1 MDKKQT
7 YRRLLSYL
15 KPYRKQ
21 LGIAYIGMLF
31 GTVSK
36 LIIPRVVAWAIDNGL
51 TQGNANALYQAGGII
66 LVLAV
71 ISGVVSFLYFYY
83 GHWLSHRVAYAFR
96 NDFYKSVQLLP
107 FSFHDRAKTGDLM
120 SRATSDITETEWFA
134 GIRLAELVSIA
145 LTVTG
150 TVIAMMA
157 TDVRLALI
165 GLAPIPIL
173 AYATVRFG
181 SIVRPMFKQIQEQ
194 LSDVSSTMQES
205 ITGIRVVKAFGR
217 EPYELAKFDKSNDNW
232 YEGRVGLVT
241 TWANNWPF
249 FTFLVSVSIFLIL
262 LAGGPMAI
270 RGEVTIGELTALI
283 TYILML
289 QAPIQGLGF
298 IVNLAAT
305 AGAAAGRVFE
315 IMDEENEVKDRPNA
329 VTLENVKGEVLFN
342 HVTFGYRPEQTILR
356 DVTFHA
362 KPGEKVALVGPTGSG
377 KSTITNLL
385 PRFYEQKVGQI
396 LVDGHDIRDVTQES
410 LRSNVGAVL
419 QDSFLFS
426 TTIAENIAY
435 GRRTAS
441 REEIIEAAK
450 AAQAHDFIMRF
461 PNGYDTAVGER
472 GVTLS
477 GGQKQRIAIA
487 RTLLTDPA
495 ILILDDATSSVDTET
510 EHLISLALQKLMEG
524 RTTFIIAQRLLTVKN
539 ADKILVLDD
548 GAIVE
553 RGTHD
558 ELLAQKGLYR
568 EIYDLQLKDQ
578 DELAAADVASRL

>member
-1 MDKKQT
+1 MDKKQQT

-21 LGIAYIGMLF
+21 IAIAYIGMIF
-31 GTVSK
+31 GTISK

-51 TQGNANALYQAGGII
+51 TAGRGSALYQAGGVI
-66 LVLAV
+66 LGLAV

-83 GHWLSHRVAYAFR
+83 GHWLSHRVAYDLR
-96 NDFYKSVQLLP
+96 NDLYKSVQFLP

-120 SRATSDITETEWFA
+120 SRATSDITETEWFV
-134 GIRLAELVSIA
+134 GIRLAELVSIT

-150 TVIAMMA
+150 TIIAMMV

-165 GLAPIPIL
+165 GLIPIPIL

-181 SIVRPMFKQIQEQ
+181 GIVRPMFKQLQEQ

-205 ITGIRVVKAFGR
+205 ITGIRVVKAFAR
-217 EPYELAKFDKSNDNW
+217 EPFELAKFDKSNENW

-249 FTFLVSVSIFLIL
+249 FTFLVSVSIFLVL
-262 LAGGPMAI
+262 LAGGPMVI

-283 TYILML
+283 SYVLML

-305 AGAAAGRVFE
+305 AGSAAGRVFE
-315 IMDEENEVKDRPNA
+315 IMDEENEVQDRPNA
-329 VTLENVKGEVLFN
+329 TPLTNVNGAVTFKN
-342 HVTFGYRPEQTILR
+342 VTFGYRENQTILR
-356 DVTFHA
+356 DVSFEVQ
-362 KPGEKVALVGPTGSG
+362 PGQKIGLVGPTGSG

-385 PRFYEQKVGQI
+385 PRFYELKQGAI
-396 LVDGHDIRDVTQES
+396 YVDGEDIRNVTLNS
-410 LRSNVGAVL
+410 LRESIGAVL

-426 TTIAENIAY
+426 NTIADNIAY
-435 GRRTAS
+435 GRRTAT

-461 PNGYDTAVGER
+461 PDGYDTMVGER

-477 GGQKQRIAIA
+477 GGQKQRVAIA

-510 EHLISLALQKLMEG
+510 EHLISRALKTLMEG
-524 RTTFIIAQRLLTVKN
+524 RTTFIIAQRLLTVKK

-558 ELLAQKGLYR
+558 ELLANDGLYR
-568 EIYDLQLKDQ
+568 EMYDLQLKDM
-578 DELAAADVASRL
+578 DEMAAAGV